1 MIHLLSFLLDER
13 RGCWYSHSV
22 EAVASGPSTVPKIR
36 ADDGRAGGE
45 AKDNER
51 RGGGREYARAQG
63 SLRQAPA
70 CTSRRKAASRVRA
83 SEVTATSVMVLR

>member
-36 ADDGRAGGE
+36 ADDGRRGRGE
-45 AKDNER
+45 
-51 RGGGREYARAQG
+51 G
-63 SLRQAPA
+63 
-70 CTSRRKAASRVRA
+70 
-83 SEVTATSVMVLR
+83 